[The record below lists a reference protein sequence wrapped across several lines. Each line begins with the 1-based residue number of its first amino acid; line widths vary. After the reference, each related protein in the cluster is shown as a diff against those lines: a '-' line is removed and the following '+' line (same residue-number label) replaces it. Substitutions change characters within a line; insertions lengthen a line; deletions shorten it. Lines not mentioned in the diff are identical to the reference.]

1 MSTPQ
6 RWFLN
11 LARNY
16 ILMLG
21 LALALHFPGNMES
34 SWNVVSAYA
43 NCYSHPTEGFSCLCL
58 FLFPFLSLSL
68 CVCVHVL
75 CHNGTWV
82 LHKMCSVVFFC
93 YFFALWQTELVSPAF
108 RAFHAVTL
116 HPAIWIIYSCYCY
129 CVLFV
134 GFCSLWFF
142 CFSLEA
148 SQEQEGRGGRVK
160 WKQPQQRENA
170 GKVFLAAFRIAP
182 FGPTNLC
189 VQFVAKLA
197 PLLQLLII
205 AHNSSTPNEMPDCTC
220 NLRP

>member
-1 MSTPQ
+1 
-6 RWFLN
+6 
-11 LARNY
+11 
-16 ILMLG
+16 
-21 LALALHFPGNMES
+21 MERS
-34 SWNVVSAYA
+34 SRNVVSAYA

-68 CVCVHVL
+68 SVCVHVL

-93 YFFALWQTELVSPAF
+93 FFALWQTELVSPAF

-148 SQEQEGRGGRVK
+148 SQEQEGRGGEGEMK
-160 WKQPQQRENA
+160 
-170 GKVFLAAFRIAP
+170 AAA
-182 FGPTNLC
+182 
-189 VQFVAKLA
+189 AKRKCRQSFSCGFSHCALWA
-197 PLLQLLII
+197 
-205 AHNSSTPNEMPDCTC
+205 N
-220 NLRP
+220 

>member
-1 MSTPQ
+1 M
-6 RWFLN
+6 
-11 LARNY
+11 ARNY

-21 LALALHFPGNMES
+21 LALALHFPGNMERS

-58 FLFPFLSLSL
+58 FLFPFLSL
-68 CVCVHVL
+68 CVCTYYAITVL
-75 CHNGTWV
+75 GSYTRCA
-82 LHKMCSVVFFC
+82 LSFFFC

-148 SQEQEGRGGRVK
+148 SQEQEGRGGEGEMK
-160 WKQPQQRENA
+160 
-170 GKVFLAAFRIAP
+170 AAA
-182 FGPTNLC
+182 
-189 VQFVAKLA
+189 AKRKCSQSFSCGFSHCALWA
-197 PLLQLLII
+197 
-205 AHNSSTPNEMPDCTC
+205 N
-220 NLRP
+220 

>member
-1 MSTPQ
+1 MWFQHMLIATRIPQ
-6 RWFLN
+6 RDSP
-11 LARNY
+11 A
-16 ILMLG
+16 
-21 LALALHFPGNMES
+21 S
-34 SWNVVSAYA
+34 VSFR
-43 NCYSHPTEGFSCLCL
+43 FS
-58 FLFPFLSLSL
+58 PFL

-142 CFSLEA
+142 YFSLEA
-148 SQEQEGRGGRVK
+148 SQEQEGRGGEGEMK
-160 WKQPQQRENA
+160 
-170 GKVFLAAFRIAP
+170 AAA
-182 FGPTNLC
+182 
-189 VQFVAKLA
+189 AKRKCSQSFSCGFSHCALWA
-197 PLLQLLII
+197 
-205 AHNSSTPNEMPDCTC
+205 N
-220 NLRP
+220 